1 MIVVLTAGLPLISPD
16 VIMTPTPVP
25 PARAKGHKT
34 GKPSLFVS
42 SAYVVGA
49 AAFAVELL
57 MAAAP
62 AIADGADP
70 SRVHFGDLDLN
81 SDRDV
86 AVLEQRIAAAARAA
100 CRAPDRISDPL
111 IGYRRCIA
119 DTTESARPRLDQAV
133 RQSRSHATQPSANR
147 PASAGL

>member
-1 MIVVLTAGLPLISPD
+1 
-16 VIMTPTPVP
+16 MTRTSIP
-25 PARAKGHKT
+25 PARGKGHNS
-34 GKPSLFVS
+34 GKPTLFVR
-42 SAYVVGA
+42 SAYVLGA

-62 AIADGADP
+62 VIVGGADP
-70 SRVHFGDLDLN
+70 SRVHFGDLDFN

-147 PASAGL
+147 PASAGI